1 MCVCHRYCRL
11 EGNLVSHDVI
21 AKIFSLASDEL
32 TRLRHVHPGLD
43 AACHDFEELTELQAC
58 AMKDSD
64 TWATKQAQQSLEE
77 VRLEIE
83 QKLREANPFNA
94 TTNNKSKMGESL

>member
-1 MCVCHRYCRL
+1 M
-11 EGNLVSHDVI
+11 SHDLI
-21 AKIFSLASDEL
+21 AKIFSLASEEL
-32 TRLRHVHPGLD
+32 ARLRHAHPGLD

-64 TWATKQAQQSLEE
+64 TWAAKQAQQSLGE

-83 QKLREANPFNA
+83 QKLRGVNA
-94 TTNNKSKMGESL
+94 FDSTTNN

>member
-1 MCVCHRYCRL
+1 MCGCHCYCRL
-11 EGNLVSHDVI
+11 KGNLVSHDVI
-21 AKIFSLASDEL
+21 AKTFSLASDEL
-32 TRLRHVHPGLD
+32 ARLRHVHPGLD

-64 TWATKQAQQSLEE
+64 TWAAKQAQQSLEE

-83 QKLREANPFNA
+83 QKLCGVNTFNS
-94 TTNNKSKMGESL
+94 TTND